1 MKRRVF
7 ITLLGGGAAWP
18 LVARAQKP
26 VPVIAVLGS
35 GAADS
40 ASSTT
45 QMQLLGAGMRELGL
59 VEGKD
64 YVFEARWAGSDSS
77 RIPALAAELLA
88 LHPAAVVVS
97 TNLAVTTVQ
106 NLSRIVPI
114 VGTSLNAPLAVG
126 LVASLSHPGGNIT
139 GVSTMA
145 DELVFKVIEI
155 MRELLPQVRNLTVM
169 FNPTNSSNPVM
180 LDMLTREFANKELS
194 IGSVGVRSPADLDA
208 AFAEVSRQHPGAL
221 IVLTDNSLQGLADTI
236 IARALAQRVP
246 TFGSFTLTFAQAG
259 ALINYARDPKEAFQ
273 GTARL
278 LKKILG
284 GAAPADLP
292 VEQPTKFTLAI
303 NLKTAKT
310 LGIDIPPMLL
320 SRADEVIE

>member
-1 MKRRVF
+1 MKKREF
-7 ITLLGGGAAWP
+7 ITLLCGVAVWP
-18 LVARAQKP
+18 LVARAQKSI
-26 VPVIAVLGS
+26 PVIAVVGS

-40 ASSTT
+40 TSSMI

-64 YVFEARWAGSDSS
+64 YVFETRWAGSDSS
-77 RIPALAAELLA
+77 RISALAAELLA

-106 NLSRIVPI
+106 NLSRTVPI

-145 DELVFKVIEI
+145 DELLFKLVEI
-155 MRELLPQVRNLTVM
+155 MRELLPQVRNLAVM
-169 FNPTNSSNPVM
+169 FNPTNPSNPVM
-180 LDMLTREFANKELS
+180 LDMLTRRFANEELS
-194 IGSVGVRSPADLDA
+194 IGSVSVRSPAELDA

-221 IVLTDNSLQGLADTI
+221 VVLTDNSLQGLADTI
-236 IARALAQRVP
+236 IARALAQRLP

-278 LKKILG
+278 LKKVLNG
-284 GAAPADLP
+284 VAPADLP
-292 VEQPTKFTLAI
+292 VEQPTKFILAI

-310 LGIDIPPMLL
+310 LGLEIPPTLL
-320 SRADEVIE
+320 ARADEVIE